1 MNQAALS
8 GRIQAPVESATTPL
22 VVNDIDIR
30 PAQEADFESMWSI
43 FSAHIA
49 AGETYTFTA
58 ATSREAAHQY
68 WLGAGVRSFVASSG
82 GGPVLGMYRLVPNQ
96 AGRGH
101 HVANASFMVNPAAQ
115 GAGIGYRLGE
125 HCLDQAR
132 REGFLA
138 MQFNHVVSTNSAAIR
153 LWKKLGFAITGTL
166 PKAFRHKRLGYV
178 DAYVMYQ
185 LLQDPDHWPTAD
197 E

>member
-1 MNQAALS
+1 MAN
-8 GRIQAPVESATTPL
+8 TPTA
-22 VVNDIDIR
+22 VIDIEIR
-30 PAQEADFESMWSI
+30 PAHETDFESMWSI

-49 AGETYTFTA
+49 AGETYTFGA
-58 ATSREAAHQY
+58 ATTREAAQGY
-68 WLGAGVRSFVASSG
+68 WLGAGVRTFVATSG
-82 GGPVLGMYRLVPNQ
+82 GGRMMGMYRLVPNQ
-96 AGRGH
+96 VGRGQ

-115 GAGIGYRLGE
+115 GAGVGYRLGE

-132 REGFLA
+132 RAGFLA
-138 MQFNHVVSTNSAAIR
+138 MQFNYVVSTNTAAIR

>member
-1 MNQAALS
+1 
-8 GRIQAPVESATTPL
+8 
-22 VVNDIDIR
+22 
-30 PAQEADFESMWSI
+30 MWAI
-43 FSAHIA
+43 FCAHIE
-49 AGETYTFTA
+49 AGETYVFST
-58 ATSREAAHQY
+58 ATSREAGYHY
-68 WLGAGVRSFVASSG
+68 WLGEGVGSFVAVSPG
-82 GGPVLGMYRLVPNQ
+82 GRILGMYRLVPNQ
-96 AGRGH
+96 VGRGH

-132 REGFLA
+132 RNGFLA
-138 MQFNHVVSTNSAAIR
+138 MQFNYVVSTNTAAIR